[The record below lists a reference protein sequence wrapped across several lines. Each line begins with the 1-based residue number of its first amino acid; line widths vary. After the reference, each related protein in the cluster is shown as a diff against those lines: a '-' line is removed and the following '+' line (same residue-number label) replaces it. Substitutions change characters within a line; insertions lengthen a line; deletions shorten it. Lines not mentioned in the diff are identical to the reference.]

1 MAAHPADSAVLGAL
15 YGAPEMREL
24 FGDRRRLQLML
35 DVEAALARAQARLG
49 LVPAEAA
56 EAIAAAAR
64 VDALDLDAVAA
75 STAVV
80 GYPVVALT
88 KGLGRAAG
96 AEAARWVHWGATTQD
111 ILDTAT
117 MLQAREGLALL
128 ERDLLR
134 TLDGLAALARRH
146 RDSVMAGRTHLQ
158 HALPITFGCKCAIWM
173 QPLLRALDRL
183 RALRRSGLQV
193 QFGGAVGTLASLGDK
208 GEEVAAGLA
217 AELGLAAPAA
227 PWHVDRGPLAEIACA
242 LAVLCG
248 GLSKLATDVMLLMQT
263 EVAEVFEPHQ
273 SGRGGSSTM
282 PQKRNPIACEY
293 VLAAARGVH
302 AATPLM
308 LSAMAQDHER
318 ATGPWQAEDLALP
331 QIFVL
336 TSGALRHAVTLAE
349 GLVVDPE
356 RMRRN
361 LDATDGLIMAESVM
375 MALAERLGRDEAHH
389 RVQAACE
396 RVVAEGV
403 GFLDALAADPEIAG
417 ALPREELAERLRPE
431 AYLGRAGRIVD
442 AALRD
447 FAARRGSDGEDKP
460 CV

>member
-1 MAAHPADSAVLGAL
+1 MAAHPADSAVLGAF
-15 YGAPEMREL
+15 YGSPEMRDL
-24 FGDRRRLQLML
+24 FGDHRRLQMML
-35 DVEAALARAQARLG
+35 DVEAALARAQAGLG
-49 LVPAEAA
+49 LVPIEAA
-56 EAIAAAAR
+56 EAISGAAR
-64 VDALDLDAVAA
+64 AEHLDLDALGA

-88 KGLGRAAG
+88 KALGQAAG

-117 MLQAREGLALL
+117 MLQAREGLALI
-128 ERDLLR
+128 ERDLVR
-134 TLDGLAALARRH
+134 ILDGLAALALRH
-146 RDSVMAGRTHLQ
+146 RDSAMAGRTHLQ

-173 QPLLRALDRL
+173 QPLLRSLERL
-183 RALRRSGLQV
+183 RELQRTGLAV
-193 QFGGAVGTLASLGDK
+193 QFGGAVGTLASFG
-208 GEEVAAGLA
+208 AAGNDVVGALA
-217 AELGLAAPAA
+217 TELGLPAPTV
-227 PWHVDRGPLAEIACA
+227 PWHVDRGLLAEIACA
-242 LAVLCG
+242 LAILCG

-263 EVAEVFEPHQ
+263 EVAEASEPHQ

-336 TSGALRHAVTLAE
+336 TSGALQHAVTIAE

-361 LDATDGLIMAESVM
+361 LDATGGLIMAESVM
-375 MALAERLGRDEAHH
+375 MALAERLGREEAHH
-389 RVQAACE
+389 SVQAACE
-396 RVVAEGV
+396 RVVVDGLD
-403 GFLDALAADPEIAG
+403 FLDALTADAEISAALSRDA
-417 ALPREELAERLRPE
+417 LAERLRPE
-431 AYLGRAGRIVD
+431 SYLGRAGDIVD
-442 AALRD
+442 ATLRQ
-447 FAARRGSDGEDKP
+447 FEARRGLDRS
-460 CV
+460 

>member
-1 MAAHPADSAVLGAL
+1 MGAHPADSEVLGAL
-15 YGAPEMREL
+15 YGAPEMRAL
-24 FGDRRRLQLML
+24 FGDRRRLQLLL

-49 LVPAEAA
+49 LIPREAA
-56 EAIAAAAR
+56 EAIAGAAR
-64 VDALDLDAVAA
+64 VDNLDVEAIGA

-88 KGLGRAAG
+88 KALGRAAG
-96 AEAARWVHWGATTQD
+96 GEAARWVHWGATTQD

-128 ERDLLR
+128 QRDLLR
-134 TLDGLAALARRH
+134 ALDGLATLARAH
-146 RDSVMAGRTHLQ
+146 RDSAMAGRTHLQ

-173 QPLLRALDRL
+173 QPLLRSLDRL
-183 RALRRSGLQV
+183 RELQRTGLLV
-193 QFGGAVGTLASLGDK
+193 QFGGAVGTLASLGAN
-208 GEEVAAGLA
+208 GEAVVEALA

-227 PWHVDRGPLAEIACA
+227 PWHVDRGPLAELACA
-242 LAVLCG
+242 LAILCG

-263 EVAEVFEPHQ
+263 EVAEASEPHQ

-293 VLAAARGVH
+293 VLAATRGVH

-308 LSAMAQDHER
+308 LSAMTQDHER

-336 TSGALRHAVTLAE
+336 TSGALQHAVAIAE
-349 GLVVDPE
+349 GLVVDAE

-361 LDATDGLIMAESVM
+361 LDATGGLIMAESVM
-375 MALAERLGRDEAHH
+375 MAVAERLGREAAHH

-396 RVVAEGV
+396 RAIGDGL
-403 GFLDALAADPEIAG
+403 GFLEALAADEEIA
-417 ALPREELAERLRPE
+417 AAFSRDELAERLRPE
-431 AYLGRAGRIVD
+431 SYIGRAGRIVD
-442 AALRD
+442 LTLCD
-447 FAARRGSDGEDKP
+447 YERRRLDRA
-460 CV
+460 

>member
-1 MAAHPADSAVLGAL
+1 
-15 YGAPEMREL
+15 MRDL
-24 FGDRRRLQLML
+24 FGDHRRLQMML
-35 DVEAALARAQARLG
+35 DVEAALARAQAGLG
-49 LVPAEAA
+49 LVPIE
-56 EAIAAAAR
+56 AAAAISGAAR
-64 VDALDLDAVAA
+64 AEHLDLDALGA

-88 KGLGRAAG
+88 KALGQAAG

-117 MLQAREGLALL
+117 MLQAREGLALI
-128 ERDLLR
+128 ERDLVRILN
-134 TLDGLAALARRH
+134 GLAVLALRH
-146 RDSVMAGRTHLQ
+146 RDSAMAGRTHLQ

-173 QPLLRALDRL
+173 QPLLRSLDRL
-183 RALRRSGLQV
+183 RQLQQTGLAV
-193 QFGGAVGTLASLGDK
+193 QFGGAVGTLASLG
-208 GEEVAAGLA
+208 AAGKDVVEALA
-217 AELGLAAPAA
+217 SELGLPAPAV

-242 LAVLCG
+242 LAILCG

-263 EVAEVFEPHQ
+263 EVAEASEPHTT
-273 SGRGGSSTM
+273 GRGGSSTM

-336 TSGALRHAVTLAE
+336 TSGALQHAVTIAE
-349 GLVVDPE
+349 GLIVDPE

-361 LDATDGLIMAESVM
+361 LDATGGLIMAESVM
-375 MALAERLGRDEAHH
+375 MALAERLGREEAHH

-396 RVVAEGV
+396 RVVVEGLD
-403 GFLDALAADPEIAG
+403 FLDALTADAEISAALSRD
-417 ALPREELAERLRPE
+417 ELAQRLRPE
-431 AYLGRAGRIVD
+431 SYLGRAGDIVD
-442 AALRD
+442 ATLRQ
-447 FAARRGSDGEDKP
+447 FEARRGLDRG
-460 CV
+460 

>member
-1 MAAHPADSAVLGAL
+1 MAAHPADSAMLGAL
-15 YGAPEMREL
+15 YGAPEMRAL

-35 DVEAALARAQARLG
+35 DIEAALARAQARLG
-49 LVPAEAA
+49 LVPA
-56 EAIAAAAR
+56 AAA
-64 VDALDLDAVAA
+64 DAIGRAALAEDFDLDAIGA

-88 KGLGRAAG
+88 KALGRAAG
-96 AEAARWVHWGATTQD
+96 PEAARWVHWGATTQD

-117 MLQAREGLALL
+117 MLQAREGLALV
-128 ERDLLR
+128 ERELLR
-134 TLDGLAALARRH
+134 VLAGLAALALRH
-146 RDSVMAGRTHLQ
+146 RDDVMAGRTHLQ
-158 HALPITFGCKCAIWM
+158 HALPITFGCKCAVWM
-173 QPLLRALDRL
+173 QPLLRSLDRL
-183 RALRRSGLQV
+183 RELQRSGLAV
-193 QFGGAVGTLASLGDK
+193 QFGGAVGTLASLGPR
-208 GEEVAAGLA
+208 GEEAVEALA
-217 AELGLAAPAA
+217 AELDLAAPSA

-242 LAVLCG
+242 LAILCG

-263 EVAEVFEPHQ
+263 EVAEASEPHQ

-293 VLAAARGVH
+293 VLASARGVH

-308 LSAMAQDHER
+308 LAAMAQDHER

-336 TSGALRHAVTLAE
+336 TSGALQHAVAIAE

-361 LDATDGLIMAESVM
+361 LDATGGLIMAESVM
-375 MALAERLGRDEAHH
+375 MAVAERLGREEAHH

-396 RVVAEGV
+396 RAVGHGV
-403 GFLDALAADPEIAG
+403 GFLDALEADAAIA
-417 ALPREELAERLRPE
+417 AAFSREVLAARLRPE
-431 AYLGRAGRIVD
+431 AYLGRAGRVVD
-442 AALRD
+442 ATLQD
-447 FAARRGSDGEDKP
+447 YQARRGLDRR
-460 CV
+460 

>member
-15 YGAPEMREL
+15 YGAPEMRAL
-24 FGDRRRLQLML
+24 FADRARLQAML

-49 LVPAEAA
+49 IVPQAAA
-56 EAIAAAAR
+56 EAIGRAAR
-64 VDALDLDAVAA
+64 ADGLDLAAIGA
-75 STAVV
+75 STATV

-88 KGLGRAAG
+88 KALGKAAG

-117 MLQAREGLALL
+117 MLQARQGLTLL

-146 RDSVMAGRTHLQ
+146 RDAPMAGRTHLQ
-158 HALPITFGCKCAIWM
+158 HALPITFGCKCAVWM
-173 QPLLRALDRL
+173 RPLLHSLDRL
-183 RALRRSGLQV
+183 RELQAGGLLV
-193 QFGGAVGTLASLGDK
+193 QFAGAVGTLASLGDK
-208 GEEVAAGLA
+208 GEAVALALA
-217 AELGLAAPAA
+217 AELGLAAPRT
-227 PWHVDRGPLAEIACA
+227 PWHVDRSPLAELACA
-242 LAVLCG
+242 LAILCG

-263 EVAEVFEPHQ
+263 EVAEAFEPHQ
-273 SGRGGSSTM
+273 PGRGGSSTM

-293 VLAAARGVH
+293 ILAAARGVH

-336 TSGALRHAVTLAE
+336 TSGALQHAVSLAE
-349 GLVVDPE
+349 GLVVDPA

-361 LDATDGLIMAESVM
+361 LEATGGLIMAESVM
-375 MALAERLGRDEAHH
+375 MAAAERLGREEAHH

-396 RVVAEGV
+396 RVAAEGTD
-403 GFLDALAADPEIAG
+403 FLDALAADVEIA
-417 ALPREELAERLRPE
+417 AAFTREELAARLRPE
-431 AYLGRAGRIVD
+431 AYLGRSGAIVD
-442 AALRD
+442 AMLED
-447 FAARRGSDGEDKP
+447 YAARRS
-460 CV
+460 